1 MWMQTRASVLV
12 DVLARGGRG
21 TDAGVRDAG
30 RPVIQNFTNMQTIW
44 GTASTHR
51 SSLIAIYRRTPCS
64 FPVPVHSLAAS
75 AERA

>member
-30 RPVIQNFTNMQTIW
+30 RPVIQNIKIMQTIW